1 MKLRHV
7 FLWGTPAILG
17 GLLIG
22 LLTARAMEPGGE
34 TTYWNRDIAERV
46 RELVGSE
53 YVDEIPPEVQRRLF
67 YEAME
72 AYLSGLDEYCS
83 FYDPEERHRMEV
95 ENRGQ
100 FGGVGILVQPA
111 PPEGGLRVTGLRAG
125 DPAEAAGM
133 EIGDRIV
140 TVDGEPITAL
150 SLDEITT
157 RIKGLPGTEVKLG
170 VVRNGETMEF
180 RMYRSEIK
188 VDSVRGVRILDAEH
202 GVGYLHVVL
211 FQENT
216 GEDAR
221 EALRWLKEHGAR
233 SFVLDLRQNPGG
245 VLEKGAV
252 ALVDLFLDEGVIVKT
267 AGRGPGSRRVYEAT
281 PEGTVVPDAPLV
293 VLVDGGSASAAEVV
307 AGAFQDHRRGILVG
321 QRTYGKFLV
330 QSIHVLVDDTAM
342 KLTTARYYTPYGR
355 WLQRRNRE
363 GIRGGLLPDVVVDRS
378 KEEEEAL
385 ARTFV
390 AEHGLDMRV
399 EDKEAAAAAGA
410 GEANVV
416 DGQLA
421 RAVQILADYAT
432 MKEDGSK

>member
-1 MKLRHV
+1 MKLRHI
-7 FLWGTPAILG
+7 FLWGTPAVFG
-17 GLLIG
+17 ALLIG
-22 LLTARAMEPGGE
+22 FLTARAMGTGVE
-34 TTYWNRDIAERV
+34 TTYWDDAVAERV
-46 RELVGSE
+46 RQLVGTE
-53 YVDEIPPEVQRRLF
+53 YVDEVPAEVQKKLF
-67 YEAME
+67 YDAME
-72 AYLSGLDEYCS
+72 AYLAGLDEHCT
-83 FYDPEERHRMEV
+83 FYDPEERRRMEV

-100 FGGVGILVQPA
+100 FGGVGIVVEPE
-111 PPEGGLRVTGLRAG
+111 PEEGGLRVTGLRAG
-125 DPAEAAGM
+125 DPAESAGM
-133 EIGDRIV
+133 KLGDRIV
-140 TVDGEPITAL
+140 AVEGEPIGGL

-157 RIKGLPGTEVKLG
+157 RIKGMPGTEVTLG
-170 VVRNGETMEF
+170 IVRDGRTMEF
-180 RMYRSEIK
+180 RMHRSEIK
-188 VDSVRGVRILDAEH
+188 LDSVRGVRILDAEH
-202 GVGYLHVVL
+202 GVGYLHVIL

-216 GEDAR
+216 GTDAR
-221 EALRWLKEHGAR
+221 EALLWLKDHGAR

-281 PEGTVVPDAPLV
+281 SEDTIVPDAPLV

-363 GIRGGLLPDVVVDRS
+363 QIRGGLLPDVVVDRS

-385 ARTFV
+385 DHAFV

-399 EDKEAAAAAGA
+399 EERPESAAGVA
-410 GEANVV
+410 

-421 RAVQILADYAT
+421 RAVQILADYAGL
-432 MKEDGSK
+432 KGDDPK